1 MEKAK
6 LAILQAETKKQMLEI
21 DKIYLR
27 ISKRTKN
34 LNREVNV
41 ESVAYQL
48 HNLYCAFE
56 DLFKIIAQT
65 FENKIEEGLTYHKEL
80 LRRMSI
86 AIEGIRP
93 NIISEESLN
102 LLSELR
108 AFRHFFRHT
117 YFYQLDVKKVKLVLD
132 KALRLKE
139 IFKKDL
145 EKFILCLKEK

>member
-27 ISKRTKN
+27 INKRTKN

-56 DLFKIIAQT
+56 DLFKIVAET

-108 AFRHFFRHT
+108 AFRHFFRHA
-117 YFYQLDVKKVKLVLD
+117 YSYQLDVKKVKLVLG

-145 EKFILCLKEK
+145 EKFMLCLKKK